1 MNYNMNHLKLQ
12 STPTQIIKPINQV
25 RLILGQESQKTY
37 QRIGIVE
44 EIIKIEARPRKLS
57 PRNN

>member
-1 MNYNMNHLKLQ
+1 MNYNMKHLKLQ

-37 QRIGIVE
+37 QQIGIVG
-44 EIIKIEARPRKLS
+44 EIIKIEARPRKL
-57 PRNN
+57 